1 MALLSTVLLMVQA
14 ISSLSPSLVALV
26 AIFDVTILLADVGSE
41 EEESALTA

>member
-14 ISSLSPSLVALV
+14 ISSLLPSLVALV
-26 AIFDVTILLADVGSE
+26 AIFDVTILLAYVGSE